1 MATQYARVLRMHL
14 KIDRIDQAKKIFE
27 ESIIP
32 LCQNQKGFL
41 GSYFLADRE
50 SGRCIPITIWESEQD
65 MLETE
70 HSAFFQEQIIKFMPF
85 FKSPPIRE
93 GYEVVVSE

>member
-14 KIDRIDQAKKIFE
+14 KIDCIDQAKKIFE
-27 ESIIP
+27 ESVIP
-32 LCQNQKGFL
+32 LCKNQKGYL
-41 GSYFLADRE
+41 DCYFLADRE
-50 SGRCIPITIWESEQD
+50 SGTCIPITIWESEED